1 MIPESFINELKYHSD
16 IEKIVSSY
24 VNLKRGGRILTGLC
38 PFHSEKSP
46 SFTVYPDSQSFYCF
60 GCGAGGDVV
69 TFIKKIENLEYV
81 EALKFLAERAG
92 LKMPE
97 QEQDDKTA
105 ALKMRIL
112 ELNREAARFFHNCLM
127 SPAGARALEYIHGRA
142 LTDKTIRK
150 FGLGYAPDSWNA
162 LTNHL
167 KAKGFTENEMLAA
180 AVAAKGRN
188 NGFYD
193 MFRNR
198 IIFPIID
205 LRGNVIAFGGR
216 VMDDSKPKYLNSG
229 DTPVFK
235 KSKNLFA
242 MNIAKSVKS
251 DSIILCEGYMDVIA
265 LHQAGFENT
274 VATLGTALAAEQ
286 SHLISQYCSQVIL
299 SYDSDAA
306 GQQAAK
312 KAINLFAQTGV
323 KVKVLTVKGAKD
335 PDEFIKKYGRERFK
349 MLIDGCENA
358 IEYEISKIKDK
369 YNMETADGKVSFLK
383 EFCALM
389 SQINSPIER
398 EIYISRYAL
407 ELEIDK
413 AAVAAQVQSLFKKRV
428 KAQQAKQERSLNI
441 FVNSTPDK
449 QKDFE
454 RSKNLQCALA
464 EDKLITA
471 LIKNPDYYKYILS
484 KISSRDFITTR
495 NREIFEIL
503 CQRLEN
509 SLSIELFELSSV
521 LDDNAMSA
529 IAFLV
534 ASSNGISY
542 SRADVDEYIS
552 ILLQNKSKKSESE
565 IAQMSDDELM
575 SFIGSLSR
583 K

>member
-1 MIPESFINELKYHSD
+1 
-16 IEKIVSSY
+16 
-24 VNLKRGGRILTGLC
+24 
-38 PFHSEKSP
+38 
-46 SFTVYPDSQSFYCF
+46 
-60 GCGAGGDVV
+60 
-69 TFIKKIENLEYV
+69 
-81 EALKFLAERAG
+81 
-92 LKMPE
+92 
-97 QEQDDKTA
+97 
-105 ALKMRIL
+105 
-112 ELNREAARFFHNCLM
+112 LM